1 MFKFQ
6 VCIILNCEK
15 KKKIMDQML
24 SNIWF
29 EWYLTYMLRAYITCN
44 LMGRFSKYIVM
55 LIF

>member
-6 VCIILNCEK
+6 VCIILNCERK
-15 KKKIMDQML
+15 KNMDQML

-29 EWYLTYMLRAYITCN
+29 EWYLVYMLRAYITCN